1 MLGNPSIPRRGLGV
15 SGVLFLLAA
24 APAIAAGQVPEHARP
39 IVFEPLAAFAT
50 RRLGESSGVAV
61 SRAHPGILWTHNDS
75 GDGPFIYATNLEGD
89 DLGRYTVPGAR
100 AVDWEDVALGPC
112 VGAPAACLYIA
123 DTGDNAE
130 HRPDVSLYIVPEP
143 DPFARPT
150 RSATAPGRRVVVR
163 FEGGPRDV
171 EALAVTPDGTV
182 LLVSKGRHG
191 PVQVFR
197 IDADQLVRDTVGV
210 SAWLELPIDPRRP
223 LGRLVTGAA
232 VAPDGHTLA
241 VRTYTEI
248 FFFSVDGDPGQVR
261 ELGWCWLG
269 LVEAQGEGVDFLDD
283 RTLVLTSE
291 TARGRRGGISRV
303 ECPIRPTGH

>member
-1 MLGNPSIPRRGLGV
+1 M
-15 SGVLFLLAA
+15 LFLLAA
-24 APAIAAGQVPEHARP
+24 VPAVGIGQVPDEARP

-50 RRLGESSGVAV
+50 RRLGESSGVAA
-61 SRAHPGILWTHNDS
+61 SRVHPGILWTHNDS
-75 GDGPFIYATNLEGD
+75 GDGPFIYATNLDGD

-100 AVDWEDVALGPC
+100 AVDWEDIALGPC

-130 HRPDVSLYIVPEP
+130 RRPDVSLYIVPEP

-150 RSATAPGRRVVVR
+150 RSATAPGRRVVMR
-163 FEGGPRDV
+163 LEGGPRDV
-171 EALAVTPDGTV
+171 EALAVTPEGTV
-182 LLVSKGRHG
+182 ILISKGRHG
-191 PVQVFR
+191 PVQAFR
-197 IDADQLVRDTVGV
+197 IEPAQIAQDTVEV
-210 SAWLELPIDPRRP
+210 SAWIQLPIDPRRS

-232 VAPDGHTLA
+232 VASNGHTLV
-241 VRTYTEI
+241 VRTYTEL

-291 TARGRRGGISRV
+291 TARGRQGGISKV
-303 ECPIRPTGH
+303 QCPIGPAGQ